1 MFKNSGQVLE
11 KVRELCANKEE
22 FISKMDFLNIKKD
35 NKSYQ
40 YFGKQVKSSDLLL
53 TDEIKNQNKDNI
65 FNSFK
70 CLFDGLSGKVKLLK
84 CGSVMVSNGLYGTVL
99 IFENSKRYRIDY
111 LNSINSFCL
120 CQLNDGNEIDDSKV
134 DIETIVGFKIS

>member
-1 MFKNSGQVLE
+1 MFKNSGRILD

-22 FISKMDFLNIKKD
+22 FISKMDFLSIDKD
-35 NKSYQ
+35 NKQ
-40 YFGKQVKSSDLLL
+40 YLFFKEQKNLSDLLL

-84 CGSVMVSNGLYGTVL
+84 CGSVIVSNGLYGTVL

-111 LNSINSFCL
+111 HNKINSFAL
-120 CQLNDGNEIDDSKV
+120 CQLNDGDEIDDFKV
-134 DIETIVGFKIS
+134 DIKTVVGFKIS